1 MTEIVSA
8 WGDNSNGQLGD
19 GTTTGRPSPAP
30 VPGLEGVRTV
40 ESGSGHVVA
49 LLEDGTALAWGR
61 NAFGQ
66 VGDGTVDVNRHT
78 PTPVKNIKN
87 IKAVVPGGG
96 QTLYLLEDGT
106 VWGAGGGF
114 FGLLGPANMRLHPVP
129 VLVDGIDEV
138 VELISGGGHAIA
150 LRADGTVWTWGRD
163 DYGQLG
169 DGPDANDR
177 VPGRTYQEHAG
188 RGYDSRP
195 APTKIDGLGEVRSL
209 AAGGGHSV
217 AIQTD
222 GTVWTWGD
230 NDRGQLGHGDTEH
243 LSSPKKVEG
252 ITTAVAAT
260 CAYHHTVVLLE
271 DGTLQAFGI
280 NDRGQLGDGT
290 TENKLTP
297 GEVKGLSRVKLVT
310 GTGGGGEVNPGNY
323 GHTLALLEDGTV
335 WSWGCNDKGE
345 LGNGTTDRRVV
356 AEPVPGLTGVRH
368 LTVGGEVPIS
378 RENPGGGY
386 ALAIHSA

>member
-1 MTEIVSA
+1 VATFVLLHGAWHGGWAWRKVEPYLRSAGHKVLTPTLTGVSDRA
-8 WGDNSNGQLGD
+8 HLL
-19 GTTTGRPSPAP
+19 SPA
-30 VPGLEGVRTV
+30 VGLDTHVTD
-40 ESGSGHVVA
+40 VVA
-49 LLEDGTALAWGR
+49 LLDDGTAVSWGR

-66 VGDGTVDVNRHT
+66 VGNGTVEVNQHR
-78 PTPVKNIKN
+78 PVPVAGLKD

-129 VLVDGIDEV
+129 VRVDGIDEV
-138 VELISGGGHAIA
+138 TQLISGGGHAIA
-150 LRADGTVWTWGRD
+150 LRADGSVWTWGRD

-195 APTKIDGLGEVRSL
+195 APHSIDGLGEVRSL
-209 AAGGGHSV
+209 AGGGGHSV

-243 LSSPKKVEG
+243 LSSPKKVDG

-260 CAYHHTVVLLE
+260 CA
-271 DGTLQAFGI
+271 
-280 NDRGQLGDGT
+280 
-290 TENKLTP
+290 LT
-297 GEVKGLSRVKLVT
+297 R
-310 GTGGGGEVNPGNY
+310 
-323 GHTLALLEDGTV
+323 
-335 WSWGCNDKGE
+335 
-345 LGNGTTDRRVV
+345 
-356 AEPVPGLTGVRH
+356 
-368 LTVGGEVPIS
+368 
-378 RENPGGGY
+378 
-386 ALAIHSA
+386 